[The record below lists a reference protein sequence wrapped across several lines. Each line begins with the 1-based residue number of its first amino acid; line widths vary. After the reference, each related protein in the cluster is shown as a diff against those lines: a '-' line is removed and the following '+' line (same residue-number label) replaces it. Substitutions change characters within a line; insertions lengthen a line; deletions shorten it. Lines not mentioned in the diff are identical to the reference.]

1 MQVCRQFRRIFLEH
15 SYLHAVL
22 HLPRWLD
29 IGARE
34 SLLAWVG
41 QHRLSVKELC
51 APSRQATSAVVALP
65 WEQSICPADRS
76 RFSHR
81 DRGCLL
87 SSFSALT
94 RCTLHVAAFSTA
106 APLDLGLLHDLHHL
120 KFLSLE
126 GSGSSQSVCCELNAV
141 QHLTKLMVFGA
152 DVSSSADC
160 SFVASLQSLDV
171 QCGKL
176 TGVHS
181 AGVAAFQQLR
191 HLRCRGATITAQAE
205 GDTLDTSRD
214 ATHVPSTISTLNHLS
229 HLQVEVDK
237 SPSLAPGAELVLN
250 WLPGLTN
257 LQKLDLVSDYRYT
270 LPSGISALSN
280 LEDLRL
286 TFYSDHISW
295 LDVDWAVLH
304 NLRQVY
310 ILGESCVFADEL
322 QRLAQVS
329 TLRHIHLG
337 TITGLE
343 DYLGYV
349 PTLTQHL
356 ETHASRVTIHVDK
369 VLM

>member
-1 MQVCRQFRRIFLEH
+1 MQVCRQFRNIFLEH
-15 SYLHAVL
+15 SYLHAL
-22 HLPRWLD
+22 LYLPRWLD
-29 IGARE
+29 DGARE

-51 APSRQATSAVVALP
+51 APNRQATSAVVVRP
-65 WEQSICPADRS
+65 WEQSIGPANPTS
-76 RFSHR
+76 FSHW

-94 RCTLHVAAFSTA
+94 RCTLHVAAFSSA
-106 APLDLGLLHDLHHL
+106 AQLDLGLLQDLHHL

-126 GSGSSQSVCCELNAV
+126 GSGSGQGVCCELNAV

-152 DVSSSADC
+152 DVSFSADC
-160 SFVASLQSLDV
+160 SFVESLQSLDV

-191 HLRCRGATITAQAE
+191 HLRCRSATISAQAE
-205 GDTLDTSRD
+205 VDTSDTSHD
-214 ATHVPSTISTLNHLS
+214 ATHVPNSISTLTHLS

-257 LQKLDLVSDYRYT
+257 FRKLDLVSDYRYT

-286 TFYSDHISW
+286 TFYSDYTSW
-295 LDVDWAVLH
+295 LDVDWAALH

-322 QRLAQVS
+322 QRLAEVS

-343 DYLGYV
+343 EYLGYV
-349 PTLTQHL
+349 PALTQYL
-356 ETHASRVTIHVDK
+356 EKHASRVTVHLDK